1 MARVIAAVSTIRG
14 DADIA
19 PLTVRH
25 MFAQGVAAVL
35 VAAGDDTAFECLNAL
50 NTPNLY
56 LFNCRDER
64 HHEQQ
69 AWTDKLARTAA
80 GTLGADWIIPFDAD
94 EFWYAPYAKNIRAAL
109 EAVPTDEQKLTA
121 KLWHH
126 NDWLRK
132 VIPAEPLPKVAYRW
146 SPDAH
151 IAPGNHDV
159 TLPGGLPNVL
169 AVRHYQ
175 YRSFEQFCAKVRER
189 NRTLAPE
196 GRARGD
202 GVHHTRLENA
212 SELELRIAWSD
223 LLARATVHD
232 PIPARAG

>member
-1 MARVIAAVSTIRG
+1 MIAAVSTIRG

-25 MFAQGVAAVL
+25 MFAQGIDSVWVAI
-35 VAAGDDTAFECLNAL
+35 GDDAAMGAL
-50 NTPNLY
+50 EAL
-56 LFNCRDER
+56 RDDR
-64 HHEQQ
+64 LIIQDSRDDTHHHQQ
-69 AWTDKLARTAA
+69 FWTDLLAENAA
-80 GTLGADWIIPFDAD
+80 TVGDADWIIPFDAD

-109 EAVPTDEQKLTA
+109 EAVPADEQKLTA

-212 SELELRIAWSD
+212 SELELHIAWSD
-223 LLARATVHD
+223 LRARQTVHD